1 MCFLPGGVSE
11 CLIHGP
17 GVRGRTGVAEKV
29 VVVRLDTTA
38 LRQKRNIWEITV
50 HNMCMIDPRLITLR
64 VFARCGTVGAT
75 AELTGYSPSAVSAQ
89 LRGLQRVLGMQL
101 LTKDGRGVRL
111 TATGRFLVTGSDT
124 LIAEWE
130 SLRTAAMEAG
140 DQMPSH
146 FGLGGFSTAA
156 AQLLAP
162 LAATL
167 RSTRPLLEVQVL
179 EADPARC
186 FDLLVA
192 ERIDLAVI
200 VAMQSDTYVEDDPR
214 FEQTVLLDDPL
225 DVIVS
230 SDHPLASRETV
241 TLEELATEPW
251 ITEAAGSTYHSLFT
265 AAFKAVGVT
274 PRIAHEAVEWE
285 TQIAFVGAG
294 LGVGLLP
301 RLAPLHGAEN
311 VVRLRLTGQGKPARR
326 IVAVVR
332 RGSITSPLIQESL
345 GILQLSANRILAGR
359 PEDDL

>member
-1 MCFLPGGVSE
+1 
-11 CLIHGP
+11 
-17 GVRGRTGVAEKV
+17 
-29 VVVRLDTTA
+29 
-38 LRQKRNIWEITV
+38 
-50 HNMCMIDPRLITLR
+50 MIDPRLITLR

-75 AELTGYSPSAVSAQ
+75 AELTGFSPSAVSAQ
-89 LRGLQRVLGMQL
+89 LRELQRVLGMQL

-111 TATGRFLVTGSDT
+111 TATGRFLVAGSDA
-124 LIAEWE
+124 LIAQWE
-130 SLRTAAMEAG
+130 SLRAAALEAG
-140 DQMPSH
+140 DQVQSN

-167 RSTRPLLEVQVL
+167 RSTRPLLKVQVL
-179 EADPARC
+179 EAEPARC

-192 ERIDLAVI
+192 ERIDLAVV
-200 VAMQSDTYVEDDPR
+200 VAMQSDVHSDAHVEDDPR

-225 DVIVS
+225 DVIIP

-241 TLEELATEPW
+241 TLDELASEPW

-265 AAFKAVGVT
+265 AAFTAVGAT

-285 TQIAFVGAG
+285 TLIAFVGAG

-311 VVRLRLTGQGKPARR
+311 VVRMRITGRGKPSRR
-326 IVAVVR
+326 IVAAVR
-332 RGSITSPLIQESL
+332 RGSIASPLIQESL
-345 GILQLSANRILAGR
+345 GILQVRADRILTAR
-359 PEDDL
+359 PDDDR

>member
-1 MCFLPGGVSE
+1 MSGGSVGTP
-11 CLIHGP
+11 L
-17 GVRGRTGVAEKV
+17 GRNRCGRDVLY
-29 VVVRLDTTA
+29 VRLGTSA
-38 LRQKRNIWEITV
+38 LRKKRKIVEITV
-50 HNMCMIDPRLITLR
+50 HNMCMIDARLVTLR
-64 VFARCGTVGAT
+64 VFARCGTIGAT

-89 LRGLQRVLGMQL
+89 LRGLQRELGMQL

-130 SLRTAAMEAG
+130 SLRTAAMQAG

-146 FGLGGFSTAA
+146 FGLGGFSSAA

-167 RSTRPLLEVQVL
+167 RASRPLMEVQVL

-200 VAMQSDTYVEDDPR
+200 VAMQSDTHAEDDPR

-225 DVIVS
+225 DVIIPA
-230 SDHPLASRETV
+230 DHPLASRATV
-241 TLEELATEPW
+241 TLEELASEPW

-265 AAFKAVGVT
+265 AAFRAVGVT

-301 RLAPLHGAEN
+301 RLAPLRSAEN
-311 VVRLRLTGQGKPARR
+311 VVRLRLTGRGKPARR
-326 IVAVVR
+326 IVAAAR

-345 GILQLSANRILAGR
+345 GILRVSADRILAGR
-359 PEDDL
+359 PADDL